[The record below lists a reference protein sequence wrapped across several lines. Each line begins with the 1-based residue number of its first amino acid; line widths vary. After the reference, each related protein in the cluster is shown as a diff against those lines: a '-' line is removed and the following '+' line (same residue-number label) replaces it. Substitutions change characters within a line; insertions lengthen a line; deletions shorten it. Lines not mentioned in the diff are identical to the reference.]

1 MPRTPS
7 TIDQRRLRDAAH
19 ALEVSSRAPET
30 VAEIRALLEAIH
42 DGIAALQSLDD
53 LGEEA
58 NVRATRDQ
66 QELWRRYHV
75 LEQQLKDLEAKGGS

>member
-1 MPRTPS
+1 MPS
-7 TIDQRRLRDAAH
+7 TIDQRRLRDGAR
-19 ALEVSSRAPET
+19 ALEVSSREPET
-30 VAEIRALLEAIH
+30 ADEIRAQLEMVR

-66 QELWRRYHV
+66 QELWKRYHA
-75 LEQQLKDLEAKGGS
+75 LEQKLKDLEEKGGPR